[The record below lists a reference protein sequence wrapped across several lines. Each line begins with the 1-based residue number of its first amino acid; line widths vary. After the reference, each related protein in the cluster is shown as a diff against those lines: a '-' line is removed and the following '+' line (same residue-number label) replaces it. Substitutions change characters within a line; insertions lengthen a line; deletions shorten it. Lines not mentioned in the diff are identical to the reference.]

1 MTFDNICK
9 IYSCE
14 ESMQYEYSQNF
25 WYGELLDI
33 EDMTKLIL
41 TAVDLSGVMR
51 VI

>member
-1 MTFDNICK
+1 MTFDNVCK
-9 IYSCE
+9 IYACE

-33 EDMTKLIL
+33 EDTTKLIL
-41 TAVDLSGVMR
+41 TTVDLSGVMR